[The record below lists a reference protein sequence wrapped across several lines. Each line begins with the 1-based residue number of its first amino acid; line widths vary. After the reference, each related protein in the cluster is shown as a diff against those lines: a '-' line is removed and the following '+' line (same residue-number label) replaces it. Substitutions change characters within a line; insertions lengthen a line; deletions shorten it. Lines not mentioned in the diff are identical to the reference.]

1 MFVSAFLAG
10 SIVPANSELVMS
22 ALLAVGSKP
31 WLLILFASL
40 GNILGGL
47 TCYWLGHLGN
57 RQWII
62 KYMRVKPEKLAKVE
76 KFLEGKGAWLA
87 FLVIVPFIGDII
99 IVVFGLMRANLL
111 IVTFSMSIG
120 KVAKYIVWMYATMGV
135 LGIFS

>member
-111 IVTFSMSIG
+111 IVTLSMSIG

-135 LGIFS
+135 IGIFS